1 MYRPLG
7 ILMALFAEELPKGS
21 KPEPP
26 PVLRDVDDISGVE
39 VRLSFTF
46 LSFPLPIPES
56 ITVLIGVDVSALS
69 LLFTFPMLLEGNC
82 VDNDDDG
89 DEDDEDDAEVAEV
102 DDEVVELKT

>member
-1 MYRPLG
+1 MYIPLG
-7 ILMALFAEELPKGS
+7 MLMGLFPEELPKES

-56 ITVLIGVDVSALS
+56 ITVLIGVDVTALS

-89 DEDDEDDAEVAEV
+89 DEEVEGDAEVAEV
-102 DDEVVELKT
+102 DDEVVVLKT